1 MSSRFPCV
9 TPGVERFSLDLPQ
22 ADKSYRECALELGC
36 GELGDMVKPWL
47 HRICNCRLISGKL
60 FWIDYLRLEQA
71 MRNLTCGGQE
81 VLLMVIWLVLR
92 RIKTE

>member
-47 HRICNCRLISGKL
+47 HRICNCRLI
-60 FWIDYLRLEQA
+60 
-71 MRNLTCGGQE
+71 
-81 VLLMVIWLVLR
+81 
-92 RIKTE
+92 